1 MNERDFRT
9 NSNERG
15 QIMPNPEPN
24 AYRRAF
30 WIALLATVV
39 LAVVASVLWW
49 RLSHGAAMPQ
59 SGTGSPTD
67 PMHGM
72 TQTSSAN
79 IPNSEPG
86 AAGEMQTGNMQ
97 ETPLAPIQLTP
108 QRMQSIGIVLGKV
121 ESKPVNS
128 ELRFYGNVQV
138 DERRQA
144 YVQTRFAGWIRKV
157 YADATG
163 NFIGKGQPLF
173 TIYSPDLVSTEHEYL
188 LAKKNSESLQQSKVS
203 GVASGASSLFSAA
216 KERLLQWDVSP
227 AEIEKLDQGGKV
239 ITDLTVNSPVS
250 GYITQKNA
258 LPNMYVQPETMLYT
272 VADLSDVW
280 VLAQVF
286 QSEAGKIKPGDP
298 AEVTVDA
305 YPGRVFNGRV
315 DYILPQL
322 DMNTRTLPV
331 RLVFANPGL
340 KLRPGMYVNVRAKLP
355 MGRQLVVP
363 ASAAFH
369 SGTKNLLFVY
379 SAEGSIEPREVE
391 LGPQVGD
398 ELVVTKGIK
407 AQEQIVT
414 SANFLIDSEA
424 QLQAAA
430 GAFVP
435 PPPGAG
441 QAASMNAPAEQQAN
455 VELTTDPDPPHKGSN
470 IVRVKLTGQD
480 GKPITGANVTVTF
493 FMAAMP
499 AMGMAAMKTVVN
511 ANDKGGGMYEGK
523 GDLGSG
529 GTWQVTIRAQQNG
542 QVIIHTNWEGEPPS
556 IIEDQVTYPIVT
568 ALLAAPK
575 VKAVRAQTMFNDSYV
590 FVVFEDGTDIY
601 WARSR
606 VVEYLQTIA
615 GRLPANVHPAI
626 GSDATGAGW
635 VYEYALVDRSHKQSL
650 ADLRSIQDWHLRYQL
665 ATVPGV
671 AEVASI
677 GGFVRQY
684 QVNVD
689 PNKLL
694 AYGIPLST
702 VIDRVKSST
711 NEVGGRVLE
720 LSGTRYMIRGL
731 GYLKSLDDLANV
743 PVMAKNGTPV
753 LIKDLSTVAFG
764 PDIREGVAE
773 WNGEGETVGGI
784 VVMRYGLNALN
795 VI

>member
-1 MNERDFRT
+1 MLYTE
-9 NSNERG
+9 SN
-15 QIMPNPEPN
+15 N
-24 AYRRAF
+24 YRWAF
-30 WIALLATVV
+30 WIALTTTGV
-39 LAVVASVLWW
+39 LAILASVLWW
-49 RLSHGAAMPQ
+49 RLSHAGTASQGGNSSTSESMKAMA
-59 SGTGSPTD
+59 
-67 PMHGM
+67 
-72 TQTSSAN
+72 QTSSAN
-79 IPNSEPG
+79 TPDSGPG
-86 AAGEMQTGNMQ
+86 PAGDAETGNIQ
-97 ETPLAPIQLTP
+97 ETQRAPIQLTP

-121 ESKPVNS
+121 ESRPVNS

-163 NFIGKGQPLF
+163 NFIGKDQPLF

-216 KERLLQWDVSP
+216 KERLLQWEVSP
-227 AEIEKLDQGGKV
+227 TDIEKLDQSGKV

-286 QSEAGKIKPGDP
+286 QSDAGKIKPGDP

-331 RLVFANPGL
+331 RLVLANPGL
-340 KLRPGMYVNVRAKLP
+340 KLRPGMYVNVRAELP

-379 SAEGSIEPREVE
+379 KGEGSIEPREVE

-398 ELVVTKGIK
+398 ELVVTRGIK

-441 QAASMNAPAEQQAN
+441 QAASMNAPPQQQAN
-455 VELTTDPDPPHKGSN
+455 VEVTTDPDPPHKGSN
-470 IVRVKLTGQD
+470 TVRVKLTVPDGQ
-480 GKPITGANVTVTF
+480 PIAGANVTVTF

-499 AMGMAAMKTVVN
+499 AMGMASMKTVIN
-511 ANDKGGGMYEGK
+511 ASDKGGGMYEGK

-529 GTWQVTIRAQQNG
+529 GTWQVTVRAQQNG
-542 QVIIHTNWEGEPPS
+542 Q
-556 IIEDQVTYPIVT
+556 
-568 ALLAAPK
+568 
-575 VKAVRAQTMFNDSYV
+575 
-590 FVVFEDGTDIY
+590 
-601 WARSR
+601 
-606 VVEYLQTIA
+606 TIA
-615 GRLPANVHPAI
+615 NKQLTLN
-626 GSDATGAGW
+626 ATGG
-635 VYEYALVDRSHKQSL
+635 
-650 ADLRSIQDWHLRYQL
+650 
-665 ATVPGV
+665 
-671 AEVASI
+671 
-677 GGFVRQY
+677 
-684 QVNVD
+684 
-689 PNKLL
+689 
-694 AYGIPLST
+694 
-702 VIDRVKSST
+702 
-711 NEVGGRVLE
+711 
-720 LSGTRYMIRGL
+720 M
-731 GYLKSLDDLANV
+731 
-743 PVMAKNGTPV
+743 
-753 LIKDLSTVAFG
+753 
-764 PDIREGVAE
+764 
-773 WNGEGETVGGI
+773 
-784 VVMRYGLNALN
+784 
-795 VI
+795 

>member
-1 MNERDFRT
+1 MNERNFRT
-9 NSNERG
+9 NANEG
-15 QIMPNPEPN
+15 SDMLHTEPN
-24 AYRRAF
+24 NYRRAF
-30 WIALLATVV
+30 WIALTTTVV
-39 LAVVASVLWW
+39 LAIVAFVLSW
-49 RLSHGAAMPQ
+49 RLSHAGAASQPANNSASESMKA
-59 SGTGSPTD
+59 
-67 PMHGM
+67 MA
-72 TQTSSAN
+72 QTSSTNASG
-79 IPNSEPG
+79 SEPG
-86 AAGEMQTGNMQ
+86 AGGDSQAGNMQ
-97 ETPLAPIQLTP
+97 ETPLAPFQLTP
-108 QRMQSIGIVLGKV
+108 QRMQSIGVVLGRV
-121 ESKPVNS
+121 ESKPVNT

-216 KERLLQWDVSP
+216 KERLLQWEVSP
-227 AEIEKLDQGGKV
+227 AEIEKLDQGGKA
-239 ITDLTVNSPVS
+239 ITDLTISSPVS

-272 VADLSDVW
+272 ITDLSEVW

-286 QSEAGKIKPGDP
+286 QSDAGKIKPGDP

-331 RLVFANPGL
+331 RLVFANSGL
-340 KLRPGMYVNVRAKLP
+340 KLRPGMYVNIRAKLP

-379 SAEGSIEPREVE
+379 KGEGSIEPREVE

-441 QAASMNAPAEQQAN
+441 QAASMNAATEQQTN
-455 VELTTDPDPPHKGSN
+455 MELTTDPDPPHKGSN
-470 IVRVKLTGQD
+470 TVRVRLTGQG

-493 FMAAMP
+493 YMAAMP
-499 AMGMAAMKTVVN
+499 AMGMAAMKTVIN
-511 ANDKGGGMYEGK
+511 PSDKGGGIYEGK
-523 GDLGSG
+523 GALGSG
-529 GTWQVTIRAQQNG
+529 GTWQVTIQTQQNG
-542 QVIIHTNWEGEPPS
+542 Q
-556 IIEDQVTYPIVT
+556 
-568 ALLAAPK
+568 
-575 VKAVRAQTMFNDSYV
+575 
-590 FVVFEDGTDIY
+590 
-601 WARSR
+601 
-606 VVEYLQTIA
+606 TIA
-615 GRLPANVHPAI
+615 NKQLTLN
-626 GSDATGAGW
+626 ATGG
-635 VYEYALVDRSHKQSL
+635 
-650 ADLRSIQDWHLRYQL
+650 
-665 ATVPGV
+665 
-671 AEVASI
+671 
-677 GGFVRQY
+677 
-684 QVNVD
+684 
-689 PNKLL
+689 
-694 AYGIPLST
+694 
-702 VIDRVKSST
+702 
-711 NEVGGRVLE
+711 
-720 LSGTRYMIRGL
+720 M
-731 GYLKSLDDLANV
+731 
-743 PVMAKNGTPV
+743 
-753 LIKDLSTVAFG
+753 
-764 PDIREGVAE
+764 
-773 WNGEGETVGGI
+773 
-784 VVMRYGLNALN
+784 
-795 VI
+795 